1 MNDQEQPPVPTYLLE
16 QERLRGDLERQLAQA
31 TERVTAAEKKLLE
44 KKLLEKKL
52 AFAVATFREVYLKTD
67 RDCVVLR
74 GAETQLL
81 AAHRLAHEALL
92 FLDPPTKEED
102 I

>member
-31 TERVTAAEKKLLE
+31 TERVTAAE

-92 FLDPPTKEED
+92 FLDPPTKTKD
-102 I
+102 P